1 MQEERNY
8 LSDEELEK
16 LITEM
21 EQEPLV
27 QAPEYLEKM
36 ILQKA
41 ERIAVRES
49 VEIVPIRHAMKER
62 RKPIPQ
68 EPSKR
73 GQLVSYSLKIAAAAA
88 AAIALVIMVP
98 EMESR
103 TADSYR
109 QEQYMQEQKKQ
120 EEQGESGKMDREN
133 KSVTHNLNEKT
144 SDFCS
149 RLFEK
154 TNEILFQREE
164 K

>member
-8 LSDEELEK
+8 LSEEELEK
-16 LITEM
+16 MIAELEHGSM
-21 EQEPLV
+21 V

-41 ERIAVRES
+41 ERIAVKES
-49 VEIVPIRHAMKER
+49 VEIVPIRHAMKEGR
-62 RKPIPQ
+62 QSLLP
-68 EPSKR
+68 EPSKW
-73 GQLVSYSLKIAAAAA
+73 GQLLSYSLKIVAAAA
-88 AAIALVIMVP
+88 AAITLVIMVP
-98 EMESR
+98 DMQSG

-109 QEQYMQEQKKQ
+109 QQERYTQEQSQ
-120 EEQGESGKMDREN
+120 EEARKKNREN
-133 KSVTHNLNEKT
+133 QSVTRNLNERT

>member
-16 LITEM
+16 MIAEM
-21 EQEPLV
+21 EHGPLV

-49 VEIVPIRHAMKER
+49 VEIVPIRQAMKEGR
-62 RKPIPQ
+62 RTLPQ

-73 GQLVSYSLKIAAAAA
+73 GQLLSYSLKIVAAAA

-103 TADSYR
+103 TADSYQQ
-109 QEQYMQEQKKQ
+109 QEQHMQEQSQKETQKKNR
-120 EEQGESGKMDREN
+120 ES
-133 KSVTHNLNEKT
+133 KSVTRNLNERT